1 MPLINIVLYSTVGL
15 LFLILIFF
23 IFKRLFEKP
32 PEKISQYKLISVEQ
46 FTIDALEIINASAD
60 VKVMTNLLLK
70 NRFSKLNYSVLP
82 GLIVNESNLFFVS
95 NIINYQVGIDKI
107 IIDEN
112 IIFLKKGKILKQ
124 NYFSKSQFDSLF
136 KLLDKK
142 FSNSKIVILVDDRI
156 DFNQID
162 NKTRFEIWSQNDI
175 IKKLRQN
182 SQKIYIPKKIIDY
195 FSSINQFNKEK
206 NA

>member
-1 MPLINIVLYSTVGL
+1 M
-15 LFLILIFF
+15 
-23 IFKRLFEKP
+23 
-32 PEKISQYKLISVEQ
+32 
-46 FTIDALEIINASAD
+46 
-60 VKVMTNLLLK
+60 
-70 NRFSKLNYSVLP
+70 
-82 GLIVNESNLFFVS
+82 
-95 NIINYQVGIDKI
+95 
-107 IIDEN
+107 
-112 IIFLKKGKILKQ
+112 KKGKILKQ

>member
-1 MPLINIVLYSTVGL
+1 
-15 LFLILIFF
+15 
-23 IFKRLFEKP
+23 
-32 PEKISQYKLISVEQ
+32 
-46 FTIDALEIINASAD
+46 
-60 VKVMTNLLLK
+60 MTNLLLK

-162 NKTRFEIWSQNDI
+162 NKTRFEI
-175 IKKLRQN
+175 
-182 SQKIYIPKKIIDY
+182 
-195 FSSINQFNKEK
+195 
-206 NA
+206 

>member
-15 LFLILIFF
+15 LCLILIFF
-23 IFKRLFEKP
+23 IFKRLFEKT
-32 PEKISQYKLISVEQ
+32 PEKISQQKLISVEK

-112 IIFLKKGKILKQ
+112 ISFLKKGKILKQ
-124 NYFSKSQFDSLF
+124 NYFSKSQFESLF
-136 KLLDKK
+136 KFLDKK

-156 DFNQID
+156 DFSQID

-182 SQKIYIPKKIIDY
+182 SQKIYVPKKIIDY
-195 FSSINQFNKEK
+195 FSSINHFNKEK

>member
-23 IFKRLFEKP
+23 IFKRLFEKT

-195 FSSINQFNKEK
+195 FSTINQFNKEK

>member
-23 IFKRLFEKP
+23 IFKRLFEKT
-32 PEKISQYKLISVEQ
+32 PEKISQQKLISVEK

-112 IIFLKKGKILKQ
+112 ISFLKKGKILKQ
-124 NYFSKSQFDSLF
+124 NYFSKSQFESLF

-156 DFNQID
+156 DFSQID
-162 NKTRFEIWSQNDI
+162 NKTRFEIWSQGEI

-182 SQKIYIPKKIIDY
+182 SQKIYVPKKIIDY
-195 FSSINQFNKEK
+195 FSSINKFNKEK

>member
-23 IFKRLFEKP
+23 IFKRLFEKT
-32 PEKISQYKLISVEQ
+32 PEKISQQKLISVEK

-112 IIFLKKGKILKQ
+112 ISFLKKGKILKQ
-124 NYFSKSQFDSLF
+124 NYFSKSQFESLF

-162 NKTRFEIWSQNDI
+162 NKTRFEIWSQGEI

-182 SQKIYIPKKIIDY
+182 SQKIYVPKKIIDY
-195 FSSINQFNKEK
+195 FSSINKFNKEK

>member
-23 IFKRLFEKP
+23 IFKRLFEKT
-32 PEKISQYKLISVEQ
+32 PEKISQQKLISVEK

-112 IIFLKKGKILKQ
+112 ISFLKKGKILKQ
-124 NYFSKSQFDSLF
+124 NYFSKSQFESLF
-136 KLLDKK
+136 KFLDKK

-162 NKTRFEIWSQNDI
+162 NKTRFEIWSQGDI

-182 SQKIYIPKKIIDY
+182 SQKIYVPKKIIDY
-195 FSSINQFNKEK
+195 FSSINKFNKEK

>member
-95 NIINYQVGIDKI
+95 NIINYQVGINKI

>member
-23 IFKRLFEKP
+23 IFKRLFEKT
-32 PEKISQYKLISVEQ
+32 PEKIFQYKLISVEQ

>member
-23 IFKRLFEKP
+23 IFKRLFEKT

-124 NYFSKSQFDSLF
+124 NYFSKSQFGSLF

>member
-23 IFKRLFEKP
+23 IFKRLFEKT

-46 FTIDALEIINASAD
+46 FTINALEIINASAD

>member
-15 LFLILIFF
+15 LFLILVFF
-23 IFKRLFEKP
+23 IFKRLFEKT

-195 FSSINQFNKEK
+195 FSTINQFNKEK

>member
-23 IFKRLFEKP
+23 IFKRLFEKT

>member
-1 MPLINIVLYSTVGL
+1 MPLINIVLYSTIGL

-23 IFKRLFEKP
+23 IFKRIFEKN
-32 PEKISQYKLISVEQ
+32 PEKIPQQKLISVEK

-124 NYFSKSQFDSLF
+124 NYFSKSQFESLF

-156 DFNQID
+156 DFSQID

-175 IKKLRQN
+175 IEKLRKKD
-182 SQKIYIPKKIIDY
+182 QKIYVPKKIIDY
-195 FSSINQFNKEK
+195 FSSINMFNKEK

>member
-23 IFKRLFEKP
+23 IFKRLFEKT

-124 NYFSKSQFDSLF
+124 NYFSKS
-136 KLLDKK
+136 
-142 FSNSKIVILVDDRI
+142 
-156 DFNQID
+156 
-162 NKTRFEIWSQNDI
+162 
-175 IKKLRQN
+175 
-182 SQKIYIPKKIIDY
+182 
-195 FSSINQFNKEK
+195 
-206 NA
+206 